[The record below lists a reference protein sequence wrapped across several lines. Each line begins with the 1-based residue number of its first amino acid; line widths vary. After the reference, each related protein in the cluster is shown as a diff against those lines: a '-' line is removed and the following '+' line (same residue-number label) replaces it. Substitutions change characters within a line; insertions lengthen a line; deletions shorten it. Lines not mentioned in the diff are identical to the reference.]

1 MDRTFESCESLKY
14 LNLSSFKG
22 DSLLSMSYT
31 FKNCINLNNLILD
44 SLTINENITMEGTF
58 DNLNE
63 NVSLK
68 FNNDTIDIIKK
79 NIIILVM
86 AQILKK

>member
-1 MDRTFESCESLKY
+1 
-14 LNLSSFKG
+14 
-22 DSLLSMSYT
+22 
-31 FKNCINLNNLILD
+31 
-44 SLTINENITMEGTF
+44 MEGTF